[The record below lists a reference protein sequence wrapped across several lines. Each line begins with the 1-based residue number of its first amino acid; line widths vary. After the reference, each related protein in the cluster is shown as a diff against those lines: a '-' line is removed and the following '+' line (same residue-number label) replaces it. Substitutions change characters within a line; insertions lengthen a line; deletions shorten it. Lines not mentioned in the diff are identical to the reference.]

1 MKFVSTMLVV
11 SNIDKAV
18 DFYKNVLGL
27 EIVADF
33 GANKTLTGGVA
44 LQTLSSYKDFIEKR
58 DINFGGNNFELYFE
72 EDNFDDFIDRL
83 KELDIN
89 YIHNVKEHSWG
100 QRVIRFYDLDENVI
114 EVGENMISVC
124 KRFIDAG
131 MTVEQVAKRMDVPF
145 DYVKQCIG
153 DYFE

>member
-11 SNIDKAV
+11 PDIDKAV

-44 LQTLSSYKDFIEKR
+44 LQTLSTYKDFIER
-58 DINFGGNNFELYFE
+58 RNINFGGNNYELYFE

-83 KELDIN
+83 NALDIK
-89 YIHNVKEHSWG
+89 YIHKAKEHSWG
-100 QRVIRFYDLDENVI
+100 QRVIRFYDLDENII
-114 EVGENMISVC
+114 EVGENMQSVC

-131 MTVEQVAKRMDVPF
+131 MSVEQVAKRMDVPVE
-145 DYVKQCIG
+145 YVKQCMG
-153 DYFE
+153 DYSK